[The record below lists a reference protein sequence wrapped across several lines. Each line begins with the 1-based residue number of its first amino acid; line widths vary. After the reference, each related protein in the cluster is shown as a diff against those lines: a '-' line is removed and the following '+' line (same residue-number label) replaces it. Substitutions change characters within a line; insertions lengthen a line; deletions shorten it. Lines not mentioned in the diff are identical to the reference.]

1 MHIHSARRDG
11 IAPSHH
17 PRVFR
22 PPPSAPPPLALY
34 MFTIFVPPSP
44 RIAQPSTSRPSSN
57 RQRSTA
63 VRSSSRRPRSSSSLT
78 TTSPPARTPI
88 RPWPRTLRCAWRR
101 RRRRRKGGEMGGVG
115 CSVARRDRAKFIR
128 TYILVI
134 SLLDTLR
141 VCILFS
147 FSDREALLGAEFGH
161 FSGRARESEKGRRR
175 IRTGGR
181 ESILMVDR
189 KPQAEVYR
197 TNDADRGRG
206 IIPPIRIG

>member
-1 MHIHSARRDG
+1 MASR
-11 IAPSHH
+11 
-17 PRVFR
+17 PRIILEDFDL
-22 PPPSAPPPLALY
+22 PPPPLPPFALY
-34 MFTIFVPPSP
+34 LFTIFVPPSP

-101 RRRRRKGGEMGGVG
+101 RRRRRKGGEMGGG
-115 CSVARRDRAKFIR
+115 GMFRRSARPREIYQDIHIGDLSSRY
-128 TYILVI
+128 TPCV
-134 SLLDTLR
+134 
-141 VCILFS
+141 FS

-206 IIPPIRIG
+206 IIPPMRIG